1 VATDTLR
8 AQVFDSYADGHPNAS
23 PETLRGVA
31 RFVNFASGR
40 GSLTGI
46 RGIDKTLAQVFYS
59 PRLAISRVQL
69 LSTAIKNVTP
79 EATAYARAELTKYFA
94 ATAGVLT
101 LAKLAGAEVSVN
113 PLSPDFAKIKIGNMR
128 IDLGAG
134 YAQLFRYAAQ
144 AISGRGRSLQ
154 YGTDYEAGR
163 GDVAERFVRTK
174 LSPQAG
180 IIVNLARGK
189 DLAGQPTSLGLE
201 AGRLAVP
208 LSFGDVYEAYKD
220 AGLPGAARGALSL
233 LGAGVQTIKPQTPQE
248 KLQSYVERAR
258 GEVENKGLSDPQLR
272 LNARVNLEV
281 GRLLGSV
288 PEEKQEEAR
297 RLLNTLFYNARVRGA
312 NDRRPV
318 EAIDRVFNERLKS
331 AETVLKRRG
340 LIQ

>member
-1 VATDTLR
+1 
-8 AQVFDSYADGHPNAS
+8 
-23 PETLRGVA
+23 
-31 RFVNFASGR
+31 
-40 GSLTGI
+40 
-46 RGIDKTLAQVFYS
+46 
-59 PRLAISRVQL
+59 
-69 LSTAIKNVTP
+69 
-79 EATAYARAELTKYFA
+79 
-94 ATAGVLT
+94 
-101 LAKLAGAEVSVN
+101 
-113 PLSPDFAKIKIGNMR
+113 
-128 IDLGAG
+128 
-134 YAQLFRYAAQ
+134 
-144 AISGRGRSLQ
+144 
-154 YGTDYEAGR
+154 
-163 GDVAERFVRTK
+163 
-174 LSPQAG
+174 
-180 IIVNLARGK
+180 
-189 DLAGQPTSLGLE
+189 
-201 AGRLAVP
+201 
-208 LSFGDVYEAYKD
+208 
-220 AGLPGAARGALSL
+220 LPGAARGALSL